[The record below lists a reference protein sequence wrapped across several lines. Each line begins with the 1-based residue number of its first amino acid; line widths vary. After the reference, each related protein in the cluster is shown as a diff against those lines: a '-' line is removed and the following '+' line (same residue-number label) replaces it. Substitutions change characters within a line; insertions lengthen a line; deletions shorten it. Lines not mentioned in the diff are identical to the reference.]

1 MIKNR
6 FEDGFVQGNFTWFI
20 GKVESITDPENLNR
34 VKVRCYGYHPFLDI
48 GIPDTASVS
57 TDDLPFATVVM
68 PVTAASLKGIGGNHH
83 LEIGSWVFGFFRD
96 GPSAQDPMV
105 VGSIATQED
114 GVQDI
119 PTESS
124 ETNKVYKSKAG
135 HLIEIDNTEGSER
148 INVKHKSGTTINIS
162 SDGTVSI
169 EASNDIVNIKGN
181 TTITGTLHATGDIST
196 DAGNAPTL
204 AGHKHTEIPGTGGA
218 LSPSIPL
225 VNTSIPDEPIT

>member
-1 MIKNR
+1 MITHR
-6 FEDGFVQGNFTWFI
+6 HLDGFKNGEFTWFI
-20 GKVESITDPENLNR
+20 GKVESITDPKNLNR
-34 VKVRCYGYHPFLDI
+34 VKVRCYGYHTQ
-48 GIPDTASVS
+48 DTSEVS

-135 HLIEIDNTEGSER
+135 HLIEIDNTDGSER

-218 LSPSIPL
+218 LSPSTPL

>member
-1 MIKNR
+1 MIAHR
-6 FEDGFVQGNFTWFI
+6 HLDGFKNGEFTWFI

-34 VKVRCYGYHPFLDI
+34 VKVRCYGYHTQ
-48 GIPDTASVS
+48 DTSEVS

-162 SDGTVSI
+162 SDGTVFVN
-169 EASNDIVNIKGN
+169 ASNNTVDITGN
-181 TTITGTLHATGDIST
+181 TTVHGNLRVNGTTHSTGDVST

-204 AGHKHTEIPGTGGA
+204 AGHRHVEVPGTGGA
-218 LSPSIPL
+218 ESPNPPKQ
-225 VNTSIPDEPIT
+225 NTSIPDESIT

>member
-1 MIKNR
+1 MLRERYI
-6 FEDGFVQGNFTWFI
+6 DGFKNGDFTWFI
-20 GKVESITDPENLNR
+20 GKVESITDPKNLNR
-34 VKVRCYGYHPFLDI
+34 VKVRCYGYHTQ
-48 GIPDTASVS
+48 DTSEVS

-135 HLIEIDNTEGSER
+135 HLIEIDNTDGSER
-148 INVKHKSGTTINIS
+148 INVQHKSGTTINIS
-162 SDGTVSI
+162 SDGTVFVN
-169 EASNDIVNIKGN
+169 ASNNTVDITGN
-181 TTITGTLHATGDIST
+181 TTVHGNLRVNGTTHSTGDVST
-196 DAGNAPTL
+196 DAGNSPTL
-204 AGHKHTEIPGTGGA
+204 AGHKHVEVPGTGGSA
-218 LSPSIPL
+218 SPTPAKQ
-225 VNTSIPDEPIT
+225 NTSIPDEPIT

>member
-1 MIKNR
+1 MIQHR

-20 GKVESITDPENLNR
+20 GKVESITDPKNLNR
-34 VKVRCYGYHPFLDI
+34 VKVRCYGYHTQ
-48 GIPDTASVS
+48 DTSEVS

-162 SDGTVSI
+162 SDGTVFVN
-169 EASNDIVNIKGN
+169 ASNNTVDITGN
-181 TTITGTLHATGDIST
+181 TTVHGNLRVNGTTHSTGDVST

>member
-1 MIKNR
+1 MIRNR
-6 FEDGFVQGNFTWFI
+6 SEDGFVQGNFTWFI
-20 GKVESITDPENLNR
+20 GRIESITDPKNLNR
-34 VKVRCYGYHPFLDI
+34 VKVRCYGYHTQ
-48 GIPDTASVS
+48 DTSEVS

-105 VGSIATQED
+105 IGSIATQED

-148 INVKHKSGTTINIS
+148 INVQHKSGTTINIS
-162 SDGTVSI
+162 SDGTVFVN
-169 EASNDIVNIKGN
+169 ASNNIVD
-181 TTITGTLHATGDIST
+181 ITGDTTVHGNLRVNGTTHSTGDVST

-204 AGHKHTEIPGTGGA
+204 AGHKHVEVPGTGGSA
-218 LSPSIPL
+218 SPTPEKQ
-225 VNTSIPDEPIT
+225 NTSIPDEPIT